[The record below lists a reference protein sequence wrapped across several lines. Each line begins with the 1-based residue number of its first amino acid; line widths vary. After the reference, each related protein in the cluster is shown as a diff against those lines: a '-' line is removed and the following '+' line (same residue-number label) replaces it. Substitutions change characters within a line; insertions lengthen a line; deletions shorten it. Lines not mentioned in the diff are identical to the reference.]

1 MFSCFYRIKLIS
13 AGTVLRREMTL
24 QSQNIQN
31 NQQVLAV
38 SIETTP
44 SEANAEDAMFD
55 KLQRAKEDATTLLK
69 RENSYM
75 EVRKTKSF

>member
-1 MFSCFYRIKLIS
+1 MI
-13 AGTVLRREMTL
+13 RRESTL
-24 QSQNIQN
+24 DSQNIQN
-31 NQQVLAV
+31 NQQVLAI

-44 SEANAEDAMFD
+44 TEANAEDAMYD

-75 EVRKTKSF
+75 EVCEN